1 MTTQR
6 KGSADKSIPHTRLE
20 EEDMIWETYESGEKL
35 GQGAFGKVYQVRHK
49 TTNELWAMKC
59 INKEKAGSS
68 AIKLLER
75 EVAIL
80 KKVSHPNIIQLNEVF
95 ETAKRMFLVMEL
107 CAGGELADALKEK
120 KYFMEGDVKV
130 ITKELASAIAYLH
143 KSDIVHRDLK
153 LENILVS
160 KFPDATNP
168 EDRLQ
173 IKVTDFGL
181 SITKSGVGHDNM
193 MQDFC
198 GTPNYMAPEIIDN
211 KTYSQQCD
219 VWALGVI
226 VYTLFCGYYPFRSKD
241 DDSLYDIIKK
251 GDIDFSDE
259 MWNEVSDEAKECIK
273 KMLNTD
279 PAHRL
284 TASEVLDHHWITG
297 DQARQSANVLELMKE
312 WGKDLKIDGESSA
325 INGEA
330 EQEESK
336 SLNTENHSCETNS
349 SETSLSTETK
359 RKGSGGKK
367 PGSGGK
373 NSSRSGQNR
382 SSTGNIVRT
391 SAASSSLKTN
401 WNTKSSGAKSPSLR
415 NTTTPSGMTTSQP
428 RPNTQNATR
437 TVAANN
443 HRSTP
448 AVSKTN
454 APRQT
459 TKSNPAK
466 KL

>member
-1 MTTQR
+1 MTAPR

-20 EEDMIWETYESGEKL
+20 NEDMIWETYEIGEKL
-35 GQGAFGKVYQVRHK
+35 GQGAFGKVFQVRHK
-49 TTNELWAMKC
+49 STDEQWAMKF

-80 KKVSHPNIIQLNEVF
+80 KKVSHCNIIQLNEVF
-95 ETAKRMFLVMEL
+95 ETGKRMYLVMEL
-107 CAGGELADALKEK
+107 CTGGELAEALKEK
-120 KYFMEGDVKV
+120 KYFMESEVKV

-143 KSDIVHRDLK
+143 KIDIVHRDLK

-226 VYTLFCGYYPFRSKD
+226 VYTLFCGYFPFRSKD

-251 GDIDFSDE
+251 GDIDFTDE

-284 TASEVLDHHWITG
+284 TASEVLNHHWITG

-312 WGKDLKIDGESSA
+312 WKDDLKIDGENSA
-325 INGEA
+325 INGETDG
-330 EQEESK
+330 EEG
-336 SLNTENHSCETNS
+336 TQVHDENHTEETNNNEPSISTS
-349 SETSLSTETK
+349 SETN

-373 NSSRSGQNR
+373 NSSRTSQNR
-382 SSTGNIVRT
+382 SSTGSIPRNST
-391 SAASSSLKTN
+391 GPSLKSLNVT
-401 WNTKSSGAKSPSLR
+401 TKIPGSKSPLPSSRTAQL
-415 NTTTPSGMTTSQP
+415 NTPQP
-428 RPNTQNATR
+428 RPGTQNALRATP
-437 TVAANN
+437 VNN
-443 HRSTP
+443 HRNTP
-448 AVSKTN
+448 TLSKGNAVK
-454 APRQT
+454 QT
-459 TKSNPAK
+459 TKNNPVK
-466 KL
+466 K

>member
-1 MTTQR
+1 MTAPR

-20 EEDMIWETYESGEKL
+20 NEDMIWESYEIGEKL
-35 GQGAFGKVYQVRHK
+35 GQGAFGKVFQVRHK
-49 TTNELWAMKC
+49 ATNEEWAMKF

-80 KKVSHPNIIQLNEVF
+80 KKVSHRNIIQLNEVF
-95 ETAKRMFLVMEL
+95 ETGKRMFLVMEL
-107 CAGGELADALKEK
+107 CTGGELAEALKEK
-120 KYFMEGDVKV
+120 RYFMESEVKV
-130 ITKELASAIAYLH
+130 ITKELASAITYLH
-143 KSDIVHRDLK
+143 KIDIVHRDLK

-211 KTYSQQCD
+211 KSYSQQCD

-226 VYTLFCGYYPFRSKD
+226 VYTLFCGYFPFRSRND

-251 GDIDFSDE
+251 GDIDFTDE
-259 MWNEVSDEAKECIK
+259 TWNEVSDEAKECIK

-284 TASEVLDHHWITG
+284 TASEVLNHHWITG

-312 WGKDLKIDGESSA
+312 WKDLKIDGENSA
-325 INGEA
+325 INGNEDGD
-330 EQEESK
+330 ES
-336 SLNTENHSCETNS
+336 SQVNSENHTEETNNNEPSISTS
-349 SETSLSTETK
+349 SESN
-359 RKGSGGKK
+359 RKGSDAKK

-373 NSSRSGQNR
+373 NSSRVSQNR
-382 SSTGNIVRT
+382 SSTGSIPRN
-391 SAASSSLKTN
+391 SPGSSLKPSN
-401 WNTKSSGAKSPSLR
+401 ANTKPISKSPLPSSR
-415 NTTTPSGMTTSQP
+415 AAHSNTPQP
-428 RPNTQNATR
+428 RPGTQNASRATPI
-437 TVAANN
+437 TN
-443 HRSTP
+443 HRNTP
-448 AVSKTN
+448 IQSKGNAVK
-454 APRQT
+454 QT
-459 TKSNPAK
+459 TKNNPTK
-466 KL
+466 K